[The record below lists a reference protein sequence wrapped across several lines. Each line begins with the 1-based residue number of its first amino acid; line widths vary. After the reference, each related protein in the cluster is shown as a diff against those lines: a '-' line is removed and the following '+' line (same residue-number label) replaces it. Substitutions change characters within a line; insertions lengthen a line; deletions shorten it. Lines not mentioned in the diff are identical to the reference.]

1 MCVFPIIM
9 QNPLHNAMCV
19 FPIIM
24 EFPLHNAMCVF
35 SIIMEFPLHLYKMFP
50 NIINKGVNMTSLPLG
65 NDNDLNDAQFYN
77 RIDEIS
83 FIRDNLEI
91 TKKGSTPTILL
102 TGIRGVGKTA
112 LMKKLKKDFQND
124 YLVVYM
130 DLSAMDKFKTE
141 KLTRF
146 SFMKLFYESI
156 IKACRQSNIKTID
169 KQILKYFKTRNFK
182 LDKLESIDNIPIP
195 ILNSLEDYAKFA
207 TFAMDL
213 PQQIYD
219 DCKEDIDGVLIF
231 LDEFQILKQLDE
243 DVNGFLWYIRSVIQ
257 SQNHIGYIF
266 SGSMSIKDELIA
278 DIAGQKGA
286 FGGRILNYEV
296 KTFSFDTTKNYLME
310 KADYLKFTDEGFE
323 RFYKCTNGI
332 PYYVNSFARLLP
344 PNEEL
349 NEEKIIYEFKKT
361 LPYLLIHLT
370 NEWYK
375 LNNQEKRI
383 ITALVEKPLK
393 RIEIANKLG
402 VTSGAIGASLK
413 SLQNKT
419 LIELDKDGFKIYDQI
434 FKTWLKTEHKEKGDY
449 PY

>member
-1 MCVFPIIM
+1 MCVFP
-9 QNPLHNAMCV
+9 
-19 FPIIM
+19 
-24 EFPLHNAMCVF
+24 
-35 SIIMEFPLHLYKMFP
+35 IIMEFPLHLYKMFP

-195 ILNSLEDYAKFA
+195 ILNSQEDYAKFA

-434 FKTWLKTEHKEKGDY
+434 FKTWLKTKQKEKGDY

>member
-1 MCVFPIIM
+1 
-9 QNPLHNAMCV
+9 
-19 FPIIM
+19 
-24 EFPLHNAMCVF
+24 
-35 SIIMEFPLHLYKMFP
+35 
-50 NIINKGVNMTSLPLG
+50 
-65 NDNDLNDAQFYN
+65 
-77 RIDEIS
+77 
-83 FIRDNLEI
+83 
-91 TKKGSTPTILL
+91 
-102 TGIRGVGKTA
+102 
-112 LMKKLKKDFQND
+112 
-124 YLVVYM
+124 
-130 DLSAMDKFKTE
+130 
-141 KLTRF
+141 
-146 SFMKLFYESI
+146 
-156 IKACRQSNIKTID
+156 
-169 KQILKYFKTRNFK
+169 
-182 LDKLESIDNIPIP
+182 
-195 ILNSLEDYAKFA
+195 
-207 TFAMDL
+207 
-213 PQQIYD
+213 
-219 DCKEDIDGVLIF
+219 
-231 LDEFQILKQLDE
+231 
-243 DVNGFLWYIRSVIQ
+243 
-257 SQNHIGYIF
+257 
-266 SGSMSIKDELIA
+266 MSIKDELIA

-286 FGGRILNYEV
+286 FGGRILNYEL